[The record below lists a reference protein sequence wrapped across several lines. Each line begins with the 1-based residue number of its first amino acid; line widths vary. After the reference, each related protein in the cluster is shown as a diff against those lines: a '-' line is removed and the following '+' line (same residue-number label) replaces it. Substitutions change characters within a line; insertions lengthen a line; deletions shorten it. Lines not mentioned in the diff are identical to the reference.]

1 MYCLPQMAVIKS
13 IIRVSHMKNNY
24 KLYHE
29 LLEIIEGQNLVIER
43 QNELIANLVNENLE
57 KENYINVLA
66 KELELEF
73 Q

>member
-1 MYCLPQMAVIKS
+1 
-13 IIRVSHMKNNY
+13 MKNNY